1 MLTAA
6 EIFYDN
12 GFELFCFTD
21 YFVALLSSTEASYLS
36 ITDAAQKKIKDHLQ
50 NSDSFTGVQIIVEP
64 TSTLKAKYRIEL
76 VESTAAGSIKLNLKG
91 INIFSERKTASYLEG
106 TIIEINGEGELE
118 QRNPQLSISKL
129 SGSIEEQIQL
139 MLDEQVNPML
149 V

>member
-1 MLTAA
+1 VLTAA

-12 GFELFCFTD
+12 GFDLFCFTD

-76 VESTAAGSIKLNLKG
+76 VESTVAGSI
-91 INIFSERKTASYLEG
+91 
-106 TIIEINGEGELE
+106 
-118 QRNPQLSISKL
+118 
-129 SGSIEEQIQL
+129 
-139 MLDEQVNPML
+139 
-149 V
+149 